1 MSMLT
6 CCPACAT
13 TFKVVPDQ
21 LRISQG
27 WVRCGHCTEVFDAT
41 EQLQDID
48 GESTLPSELF
58 GSART
63 VPAALEVEGG
73 SAEAALLAEALAF
86 AESAKR
92 KTTSSGDGAQDGYP
106 AFTLLRADEG
116 APADDEGGH
125 EEAGDAAGLSYRA
138 KPVVVPVASPPAVRA
153 KADAEVKAIVDADPD
168 SEAAPLSFVQEARR
182 RDFWRQPGVRNG
194 LVLALVVL
202 TLLLAGQ
209 VAVHDRDHLASRYT
223 ALRGP
228 LQALCR
234 VGGCTI
240 GAPRQIDAVVIDGS
254 TFNKLRSDAYRLS
267 LTLKNTAPMA
277 IAMPA
282 VELTLTDAQ
291 DQPLMRRVL
300 NAADLGATSAVLPP
314 LSEWSGTLAL
324 TTPNESDAARIS
336 GYRVLAFYP

>member
-41 EQLQDID
+41 EHLQDLD

-58 GSART
+58 AAASQAPSPSA
-63 VPAALEVEGG
+63 PNGA
-73 SAEAALLAEALAF
+73 SAESALLAEALAF
-86 AESAKR
+86 AESNGRR
-92 KTTSSGDGAQDGYP
+92 KATDTSDTPEEPYP

-116 APADDEGGH
+116 PAEADDDLQ
-125 EEAGDAAGLSYRA
+125 ATPGDTTGLSYRA
-138 KPVVVPVASPPAVRA
+138 KPVVVPVPAPAAVRA
-153 KADAEVKAIVDADPD
+153 EVDTDTD
-168 SEAAPLSFVQEARR
+168 SEGAPLSFVQEARR
-182 RDFWRQPGVRNG
+182 RDFWRRAGVRNG
-194 LVLALVVL
+194 LVLALGLL
-202 TLLLAGQ
+202 TVLLAGQ
-209 VAVHDRDHLASRYT
+209 YAIHDRDRLASRFP
-223 ALRGP
+223 AFGAP

-234 VGGCTI
+234 VGGCTV
-240 GAPRQIDAVVIDGS
+240 GAPRQIDAIVIDSS
-254 TFNKLRSDAYRLS
+254 TFNKLRGGDAYRLS

-277 IAMPA
+277 VAMPA

-291 DQPLMRRVL
+291 DQPLLRRVL
-300 NAADLGATSAVLPP
+300 SAADLGATSAVLPARA
-314 LSEWSGTLAL
+314 EWSGAL
-324 TTPNESDAARIS
+324 SLSTPNDSDAARIS